1 MTSTQSAQNSTL
13 NEDPSDFDDESE
25 HLQDSMPE
33 PDLYKSDTETQA
45 THIRRQCQ
53 LDERYLGQR
62 FDQIAAQIWDDFS
75 REKLKTWITEGALQ
89 VNGQKVKPK
98 ARSEGQEEL
107 ILDVQLE
114 SQIFNQPENIAL
126 DIVYEDDE
134 ILVINKPVGM
144 VVHPGAGN
152 PSGTLVNALLYHYP
166 KSRELARA
174 GLVHRI
180 DKDTS
185 GLLVIAKTLEAQH
198 HLTRQLSKKS
208 VYRLY
213 DLVCYGRIIAG
224 GSIDEPIKRH
234 PVDRTKMAV
243 QNGGRDA
250 VTHYNVVERYEHY
263 TLVQA
268 QLETGR
274 THQIRV
280 HFTHIGHALVG
291 DQTYARLKLPK
302 GVSPEL
308 GRYLAQFKRQALHA
322 RFLGL
327 IHPVTGEEMEFEAD
341 WPDDFAQLVAL
352 LQQEEKV

>member
-1 MTSTQSAQNSTL
+1 MTSTQSAQNSTPL
-13 NEDPSDFDDESE
+13 EDQTEFQNEFDDFSVQIQQQNSE
-25 HLQDSMPE
+25 M
-33 PDLYKSDTETQA
+33 QA
-45 THIRRQCQ
+45 THIHRQCQ

-62 FDQIAAQIWDDFS
+62 FDQIAAQVWDDFS
-75 REKLKTWITEGALQ
+75 REKLKSWMTEGTLL
-89 VNGQKVKPK
+89 VDGQKVKPK
-98 ARSEGQEEL
+98 ARSEGVEL
-107 ILDVQLE
+107 LTLDVELQA
-114 SQIFNQPENIAL
+114 QIFNQPEDIAL
-126 DIVYEDDE
+126 DIIYEDDDL
-134 ILVINKPVGM
+134 LVINKPVGM

-185 GLLVIAKTLEAQH
+185 GLLVVAKNLEAQH

-224 GSIDEPIKRH
+224 ATIDAPIRRH
-234 PVDRTKMAV
+234 PIDRTKMAV
-243 QNGGRDA
+243 VNGGRDA
-250 VTHYNVVERYEHY
+250 VTHYNVTERFEHF

-280 HFTHIGHALVG
+280 HFAHINHALVG
-291 DQTYARLKLPK
+291 DPTYARLKLPK
-302 GVSPEL
+302 GVTPEL
-308 GRYLAQFKRQALHA
+308 VETLSQFKRQALHA

-327 IHPVTGEEMEFEAD
+327 VHPATGEEMEFEAD
-341 WPDDFAQLVAL
+341 WPEDFAQLVQS
-352 LQQEEKV
+352 LQQDAKA